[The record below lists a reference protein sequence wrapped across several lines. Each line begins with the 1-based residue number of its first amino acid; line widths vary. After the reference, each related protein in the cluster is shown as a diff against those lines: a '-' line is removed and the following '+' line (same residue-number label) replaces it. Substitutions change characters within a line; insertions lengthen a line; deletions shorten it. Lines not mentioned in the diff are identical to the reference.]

1 MQLDIVD
8 TITADDQEA
17 LLTGLRA
24 YNEQFVDTRTWGDLA
39 VFARDDDG
47 TLIGGVIGRRKGEWL
62 DISYVWVSSAVRGI
76 GVGSQIMLA
85 AEEEA
90 KRKGCLNALVDTVS
104 FQARPFYEK
113 LGYQLQMTLPD
124 FPNQGMQRHY
134 LTKAL

>member
-47 TLIGGVIGRRKGEWL
+47 TLIGGVIGRRKGE
-62 DISYVWVSSAVRGI
+62 
-76 GVGSQIMLA
+76 
-85 AEEEA
+85 
-90 KRKGCLNALVDTVS
+90 
-104 FQARPFYEK
+104 
-113 LGYQLQMTLPD
+113 
-124 FPNQGMQRHY
+124 
-134 LTKAL
+134 